1 MLAQQLQSVFFSK
14 GKYCDLEFLHQMK
27 TSWPV
32 STVGYAIAYMLMW
45 ISCIQ
50 IRNVVAVSS
59 LHYSI
64 WLNVIKQMFKSSRP
78 TLGYRTNAI
87 FKQSSS
93 LNSTQNYVKLRVT
106 KQRIDW
112 TPGSGSGAERQNRWT
127 PLRDFHWD
135 KRKHRLF
142 ILVWMG
148 FMHSCTTSWN

>member
-1 MLAQQLQSVFFSK
+1 M
-14 GKYCDLEFLHQMK
+14 
-27 TSWPV
+27 
-32 STVGYAIAYMLMW
+32 
-45 ISCIQ
+45 
-50 IRNVVAVSS
+50 
-59 LHYSI
+59 
-64 WLNVIKQMFKSSRP
+64 KQMFKSSRP

-142 ILVWMG
+142 ILVRMG